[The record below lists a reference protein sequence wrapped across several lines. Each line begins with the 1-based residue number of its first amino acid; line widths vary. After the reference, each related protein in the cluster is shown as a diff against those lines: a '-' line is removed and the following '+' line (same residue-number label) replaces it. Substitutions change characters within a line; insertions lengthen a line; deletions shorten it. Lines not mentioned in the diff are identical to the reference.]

1 MSSSSQSYIID
12 APEEKGNTSAPPESM
27 EDPMQVEEQSSSSE
41 EPSRSSDGSGDGR
54 RSSRSSGSNTPKNKK
69 GRRKSSS
76 SSDSGSHS
84 SPDSSAALGY
94 SSQDI
99 ASQERDVSPERHSS
113 KRRGRPPAKTKAKP
127 KPLRV
132 RPRRKAVAPTTVDIP
147 APDDNETDLLGPG
160 ALDTA
165 VVDADDRNPHGAP
178 PKGIRALAM
187 QWCYTTNN
195 PTSEIISGLRALNAG
210 SAPPTIYHVF
220 QLERSK
226 RGTLHCQGYIAF
238 AKKCRM
244 STVKSLLGGN
254 PHLEITRGTPAEA
267 ADYCKRPEKRHPK
280 YRDFVHEFGVLPQ
293 GRGARTDLVELQALL
308 DAGATSRVIATTD
321 FSNWLRYSKALET
334 YRNLFVQTPRKDKSF
349 IFVFTGESGCG
360 KSAAAYAFKDA
371 FPVPS
376 GSSGSTWFD
385 GYDPDVHRVVVFDEF
400 HGGRCSW
407 TELLRLTDEY
417 PMQVNTKGSHPRLT
431 PGSHLQFKP
440 TVIVFTSNLEP
451 ESWYKTESVPD
462 KTPLL
467 RRIDYHWQYY
477 KVDSK
482 QLISAV
488 TNAFLALQAETDFN
502 YYGLAYCHKGDP
514 DMHPHR
520 KFYEPFDVVVGKE
533 TYQWFAIRYQPRAP
547 RILPVDLWE

>member
-1 MSSSSQSYIID
+1 M
-12 APEEKGNTSAPPESM
+12 
-27 EDPMQVEEQSSSSE
+27 
-41 EPSRSSDGSGDGR
+41 
-54 RSSRSSGSNTPKNKK
+54 
-69 GRRKSSS
+69 
-76 SSDSGSHS
+76 
-84 SPDSSAALGY
+84 
-94 SSQDI
+94 
-99 ASQERDVSPERHSS
+99 
-113 KRRGRPPAKTKAKP
+113 
-127 KPLRV
+127 
-132 RPRRKAVAPTTVDIP
+132 
-147 APDDNETDLLGPG
+147 
-160 ALDTA
+160 
-165 VVDADDRNPHGAP
+165 
-178 PKGIRALAM
+178 
-187 QWCYTTNN
+187 
-195 PTSEIISGLRALNAG
+195 
-210 SAPPTIYHVF
+210 
-220 QLERSK
+220 
-226 RGTLHCQGYIAF
+226 
-238 AKKCRM
+238 
-244 STVKSLLGGN
+244 
-254 PHLEITRGTPAEA
+254 EITRGTPSEA

-280 YRDFVHEFGVLPQ
+280 YRDFVHEFGVLPA

-385 GYDPDVHRVVVFDEF
+385 GYDPDVHKVVVFDEF

-462 KTPLL
+462 KAPLL

-488 TNAFLALQAETDFN
+488 TNAFLALQEQTDFN
-502 YYGLAYCHKGDP
+502 YYGLAFCHKGDP

-533 TYQWFAIRYQPRAP
+533 TYQWFAIRYKPRAP
-547 RILPVDLWE
+547 RVLPADLWE